1 MLFSLR
7 NVLVSAFAVLSFML
21 AVLVGDMMWDSYK
34 RYQSYSEIGD
44 LTGYDRA
51 LFKALLAYRM
61 ERGDGASALALPS
74 KDNAGSI
81 ASVTKSRAIVDEA
94 LAEAKTIRPTLVD

>member
-44 LTGYDRA
+44 LDR
-51 LFKALLAYRM
+51 L
-61 ERGDGASALALPS
+61 
-74 KDNAGSI
+74 
-81 ASVTKSRAIVDEA
+81 
-94 LAEAKTIRPTLVD
+94 